1 MTGLAHVANDP
12 ANLQSVIEIIDRD
25 GGVIV
30 DDYISAEVLDSI
42 KSDLLPMIAK
52 QKTGADDFFG
62 KRTRRMSRLFARTRH
77 CAGIILNP
85 LFLESA
91 RHFICKPRLAWAGDQ
106 QYEINCQVNIGVSQ
120 LIQIGPGE
128 GAQPLHRDDAAF
140 QWSRAYGKEARLQIM
155 VAISDFTA
163 ENGGTLVI
171 PGSHKWDDNRPPL
184 REEAISTEMKA
195 GSALLFLGGTYHAG
209 GQNVTE
215 NELRTG
221 LTLTLDAANVR
232 QEENP
237 YLSLDPELVASYPE
251 EIQRLLG
258 WSMFGSSLGWV
269 EIDGIQSDPH
279 VLLKQ
284 TA

>member
-120 LIQIGPGE
+120 LIQIGPGKGLSRSIE
-128 GAQPLHRDDAAF
+128 MMPRSNGLGLTGKRRVSRSWSPFLTLLLKMAVRLS
-140 QWSRAYGKEARLQIM
+140 SRAVI
-155 VAISDFTA
+155 
-163 ENGGTLVI
+163 NGTI
-171 PGSHKWDDNRPPL
+171 IAPL
-184 REEAISTEMKA
+184 CEKKP
-195 GSALLFLGGTYHAG
+195 F
-209 GQNVTE
+209 Q
-215 NELRTG
+215 
-221 LTLTLDAANVR
+221 
-232 QEENP
+232 P
-237 YLSLDPELVASYPE
+237 
-251 EIQRLLG
+251 
-258 WSMFGSSLGWV
+258 
-269 EIDGIQSDPH
+269 
-279 VLLKQ
+279 K
-284 TA
+284 